1 MTNKYEI
8 IDLSSKKDEKKI
20 VDTIKALIPSM
31 IPEPIPAKDGK
42 TPTKEELLALM
53 KTVIPKIN
61 KNLTKGEIKEIIADY
76 IEKSKVETPTLD
88 FDMKETDQ

>member
-1 MTNKYEI
+1 MTNTYKI

-20 VDTIKALIPSM
+20 VDTIKALIP
-31 IPEPIPAKDGK
+31 PPIVPQDGK
-42 TPTKEELLALM
+42 TPTKEELLTLM
-53 KTVIPKIN
+53 KPLIPKIN

-76 IEKSKVETPTLD
+76 IEKSKVEPPTLD